1 MQYTEGDAMTPVI
14 EARGLTKSY
23 GRHAVLRGVDLAV
36 DGGVVAL
43 LGANGA
49 GKSTLLS
56 ILTTLERA
64 DGGAARVLGIDV
76 ARHPAEVRRRIRVTS
91 QAASIDELLTGR
103 ENLVMLARLLGVP
116 ARAARARAAEL
127 LERLDLEDP
136 ADRLAGRYSGGMR
149 RRLDLAASLVDR
161 PEVLFLDEPTTGL
174 DPVSRARL
182 WDDVRALAADGT
194 TVLLTTQM
202 LDEAEALADR
212 IAVLRGGRIVAE
224 GTAQELAAHVGG
236 ATVVLLDA
244 AGRVVRTLEGD
255 GSASAVGRA
264 LASIAPAERALR
276 VEVRAPSLDDAF
288 AALVRDEEVAA

>member
-1 MQYTEGDAMTPVI
+1 MGAII
-14 EARGLTKSY
+14 EIEGLTKSY
-23 GRHAVLRGVDLAV
+23 GRSAVLRAVDLRV

-64 DGGAARVLGIDV
+64 DGGVARVLGIDV
-76 ARHPAEVRRRIRVTS
+76 ARHPSLVRRRIRVTS
-91 QAASIDELLTGR
+91 QAASIDDLLTGR
-103 ENLVMLARLLGVP
+103 ENLVMLARLLGLP
-116 ARAARARAAEL
+116 TRAARARASEL
-127 LERLDLEDP
+127 LERLDLEDA
-136 ADRLAGRYSGGMR
+136 ADRRVGRYSGGMR

-212 IAVLRGGRIVAE
+212 IAVLRDGRIFAE
-224 GTAQELAAHVGG
+224 GTARELAARVGG
-236 ATVVLLDA
+236 ETAVLVDA
-244 AGRVVRTLEGD
+244 AGRVVRALETDSSAGSL
-255 GSASAVGRA
+255 GSALAA
-264 LASIAPAERALR
+264 LAPAEHGLR
-276 VEVRAPSLDDAF
+276 VELRSPTLDDAF
-288 AALVRDEEVAA
+288 AAIVRREEAAA